1 MPQLTFAR
9 VAENHSNPYNSNPN
23 EMRLTLN
30 GKIHVALPPD
40 DALSLFTPQGEC
52 EWVPDW
58 NPAFP
63 GGEATDEP
71 GTTFVTQH
79 RGSPTLWVIAD
90 RTESSMRY
98 ARVRPGIHAGM
109 VEVRCEPDETET
121 GTRVEVTYDL
131 TALDDDEAVARF
143 GSRFDAMLTHWEHLI
158 AVALAARVA

>member
-1 MPQLTFAR
+1 
-9 VAENHSNPYNSNPN
+9 
-23 EMRLTLN
+23 MRLTLQ
-30 GKIHVALPPD
+30 GTIHVALPPD
-40 DALSLFTPQGEC
+40 HALSLFTPQGEC

-58 NPAFP
+58 DPAFP

-109 VEVRCEPDETET
+109 VEVRCEPDEAET

-131 TALDDDEAVARF
+131 TALGDDEAVARF

-158 AVALAARVA
+158 AVALAQRVA

>member
-1 MPQLTFAR
+1 MPQLKSACACAKPFEPVQFELERMHLSLHGT
-9 VAENHSNPYNSNPN
+9 V
-23 EMRLTLN
+23 
-30 GKIHVALPPD
+30 HVALPPAE
-40 DALSLFTPQGEC
+40 ALSLFTPQGEC

-58 NPAFP
+58 NPTFP

-98 ARVRPGIHAGM
+98 ARVRPGLHAGM
-109 VEVRCEPDETET
+109 VEVRCEPDESEAE
-121 GTRVEVTYDL
+121 TRVEVTYDL
-131 TALDDDEAVARF
+131 TALGDNDAVARF